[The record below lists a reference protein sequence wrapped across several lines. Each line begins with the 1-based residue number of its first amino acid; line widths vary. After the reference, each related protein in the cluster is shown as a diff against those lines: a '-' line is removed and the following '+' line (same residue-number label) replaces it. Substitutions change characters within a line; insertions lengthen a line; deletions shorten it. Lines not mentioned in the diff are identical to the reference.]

1 MCIFYSC
8 CLSLLSCIICTVVS
22 LIMYISFFFL
32 IYRGPFY
39 MIVHELYI
47 VGFWTIDTWLMLLNW
62 RDGVVH
68 TVETWEMV
76 YSLSHVDGAELFVFF
91 YFKTVLHFLIDKL
104 SLFFFTKTRMKVII
118 LLVIMMW
125 IIMLIKLR
133 G

>member
-1 MCIFYSC
+1 
-8 CLSLLSCIICTVVS
+8 
-22 LIMYISFFFL
+22 
-32 IYRGPFY
+32 

-104 SLFFFTKTRMKVII
+104 SLFFFSRRQEWK
-118 LLVIMMW
+118 
-125 IIMLIKLR
+125 
-133 G
+133 